1 MSMASFRLFAGT
13 DVGLRD
19 NNEDNFTVCA
29 DLTQGEWKVPANQQ
43 ADIPLGNRGCLMVV
57 ADGMGGMNAGE
68 VASDIAVKT
77 VQRMFSPAKM
87 PNDVTRSPNS
97 IKAYIKKVIAEADR
111 QVKKHCK
118 KDPSTEGMG
127 STIVMVWLVG
137 NKVYVGWMGDSR
149 AYSFIPEKG
158 ITRLSKD
165 HSYVQELV
173 DAKMITEEEAMFHPQ
188 SNVIMRSLG
197 DVTQKAKPDVIS
209 HPVVKGEIIL
219 LCSDGLCG
227 VCTDKAIAEI
237 ISKTSD
243 DLRSCKEALTQA
255 ALESDG
261 SDNIT
266 IALMQIM
273 DAPLRMTGG
282 DWTPDDVFKQGL
294 WSRCRNGL
302 FIIFALFLLVS
313 LIFAGYKSCGS
324 TPSQESIQDSTI
336 NKDMVH
342 TQAAEEDTTTK
353 DTVISKSASDK
364 AKLHNGR
371 THVLKEKTAK
381 SSTASAVSSDVATNP
396 ESELNESNIAE
407 QVKAVKDTTKL
418 KHKLQ

>member
-1 MSMASFRLFAGT
+1 MPSFRLFAGT

-29 DLTQGEWKVPANQQ
+29 DLAQGEWMVPANQQ
-43 ADIPLGNRGCLMVV
+43 TDIPLGSQGCLMVV

-77 VQRMFSPAKM
+77 VQRMFSPAKI
-87 PNDVTRSPNS
+87 PTDVTRSPNS
-97 IKAYIKKVIAEADR
+97 IKAYIKKVITEADC

-127 STIVMVWLVG
+127 STIVMAWLVG
-137 NKVYVGWMGDSR
+137 SKVYVGWMGDSR

-158 ITRLSKD
+158 ISRLSKD

-173 DAKMITEEEAMFHPQ
+173 DAKMITEEEAMLHPQ

-197 DVTQKAKPDVIS
+197 DATQKAKPDVVS

-227 VCTDKAIAEI
+227 VCTDDAIAEI

-255 ALESDG
+255 ALDSDG

-266 IALMQIM
+266 IALMHIM
-273 DAPLRMTGG
+273 DTPLRTTGG
-282 DWTPDDVFKQGL
+282 DWTPDDVFKQSL
-294 WSRCRNGL
+294 WSRWRNGL
-302 FIIFALFLLVS
+302 FITFALFLLLS
-313 LIFAGYKSCGS
+313 FIFAGYKSCGS
-324 TPSQESIQDSTI
+324 TPPPEPSTV
-336 NKDMVH
+336 NKDTVH
-342 TQAAEEDTTTK
+342 ARAAEENTVNN
-353 DTVISKSASDK
+353 DTVESNSASEQ
-364 AKLHNGR
+364 LQENG
-371 THVLKEKTAK
+371 TIIKKKKETK
-381 SSTASAVSSDVATNP
+381 STIGDVSSDDATDP
-396 ESELNESNIAE
+396 KSILTESKAAE
-407 QVKAVKDTTKL
+407 EVKAVKTVEDTTKL
-418 KHKLQ
+418 KNK